1 MASPLKGAELRLH
14 ALHGIPL
21 VQKGDDITA
30 MMLDAVSGEQLSL
43 EDGDVLAVAQKI
55 VSKTEGR
62 TVHLADVTPSAEAE
76 ALAEKLEKDPRLVE
90 LVLSQ
95 SSEVVRTRFPG
106 VLIVRNKLGFV
117 HAHAGIDQSNI
128 DHTESDSALLLP
140 EDPDRSAATIRAAIR
155 ERTGRNVGVL
165 IVDSMNRPHRL
176 GTIGTAIGSAGISV
190 MDDLRGANDLF
201 GRELKVTITSRADGL
216 AAAANFLMGEADDKV
231 PAVLIKGL
239 PAEDSDAKARDLI
252 RPLEDDLF
260 R

>member
-1 MASPLKGAELRLH
+1 MASALKGSELSLH
-14 ALHGIPL
+14 ALRGIPL
-21 VQKGDDITA
+21 VQKGNDITA
-30 MMLDAVSGEQLSL
+30 MMLDAVNREGLSL

-62 TVHLADVTPSAEAE
+62 TVYLADVTPSAEAVE
-76 ALAEKLEKDPRLVE
+76 LAEELQKDPRLVE
-90 LVLSQ
+90 LILSQ
-95 SSEVVRTRFPG
+95 SDEVVRTRPG
-106 VLIVRNKLGFV
+106 VLIVRHKLGFV

-128 DHTESDSALLLP
+128 DHSEGDSALLLP
-140 EDPDRSAATIRAAIR
+140 EDPDRSAAAIHLTIR

-176 GTIGTAIGSAGISV
+176 GTIGTAIGSAGITV
-190 MDDLRGANDLF
+190 LDDLRGGDDLF
-201 GRELKVTITSRADGL
+201 GRELKVSITSRADSL

-231 PAVLIKGL
+231 PAVLIKGV
-239 PAEDSDAKARDLI
+239 PPEDSASKSSELI

>member
-1 MASPLKGAELRLH
+1 MATALKGTELSLH
-14 ALHGIPL
+14 ALRDIPL
-21 VQKGDDITA
+21 VHEDEDITA
-30 MMLDAVSGEQLSL
+30 MMLDAVHREGLVL
-43 EDGDVLAVAQKI
+43 VDGDVLAVAQKI

-62 TVHLADVTPSAEAE
+62 TVQLADVTPSAEAI
-76 ALAEKLEKDPRLVE
+76 ALAEELEKDPRLVE
-90 LVLSQ
+90 LILSE
-95 SSEVVRTRFPG
+95 SDEVVRTRPG
-106 VLIVRNKLGFV
+106 VLIVRHKLGLV
-117 HAHAGIDQSNI
+117 HAHAGIDQSNV
-128 DHTESDSALLLP
+128 DHSAGDTALLLP
-140 EDPDRSAATIRAAIR
+140 EDPDASAAAIHQTIR

-190 MDDLRGANDLF
+190 LDDLRGADDLF
-201 GRELKVTITSRADGL
+201 GRELKVSITSRADSL

-239 PAEDSDAKARDLI
+239 PPEQSDSKSSELI